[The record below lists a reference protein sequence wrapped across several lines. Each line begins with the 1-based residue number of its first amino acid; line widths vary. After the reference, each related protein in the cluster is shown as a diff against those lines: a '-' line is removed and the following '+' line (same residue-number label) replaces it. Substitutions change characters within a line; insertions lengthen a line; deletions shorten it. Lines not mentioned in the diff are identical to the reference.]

1 MGCFFYCI
9 LGMSKDIILG
19 LIVIMLL
26 MVFVYGKFEI
36 FNYVVVLIFYIG
48 IFLFVMGFFW
58 LGFVVNFI
66 LILIVSGFIFVVI
79 IIIVF
84 S

>member
-19 LIVIMLL
+19 LIVIMLF

-36 FNYVVVLIFYIG
+36 FNYVVVLILYIG
-48 IFLFVMGFFW
+48 IILFVMGFF
-58 LGFVVNFI
+58 
-66 LILIVSGFIFVVI
+66 
-79 IIIVF
+79 
-84 S
+84 